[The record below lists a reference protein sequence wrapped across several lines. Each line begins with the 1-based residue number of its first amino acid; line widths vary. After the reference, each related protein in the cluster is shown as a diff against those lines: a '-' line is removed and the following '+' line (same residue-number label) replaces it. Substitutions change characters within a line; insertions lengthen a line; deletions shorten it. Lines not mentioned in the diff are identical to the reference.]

1 MAISPRTWAQP
12 KELRGEH
19 ATLLP
24 TLPAHIPALHAVSP
38 QETFRYFLDAPRSAS
53 PDDFRTFIE
62 TGLADDA
69 RAAFTVVDNSTGTI
83 CGSTSYLDV
92 RPAHRGL
99 EIGATWYGQA
109 WRGTMVNPESKLLL
123 LRHAFEQLGC
133 ARVQLKCDAR
143 NERSQRAIAA
153 LGAVREGVLRRHM
166 TMPDGY
172 QRDTVMFS
180 IVDDEWPA
188 VRAKL
193 LARIGRGSI

>member
-1 MAISPRTWAQP
+1 MAIVPRTWAQAR
-12 KELRGEH
+12 ELKGERV
-19 ATLLP
+19 TLVPML
-24 TLPAHIPALHAVSP
+24 ASHIPALHAVSP
-38 QETFRYFLDAPRSAS
+38 PETFCHFLSAPRSGSEA
-53 PDDFRTFIE
+53 DFRAFVE
-62 TGLADDA
+62 VGLADET
-69 RAAFTVVDNSTGTI
+69 RAAFTVVDNTSGAI
-83 CGSTSYLDV
+83 CGSSSYLDV

-99 EIGATWYGQA
+99 EIGATWYGEA
-109 WRGTMVNPESKLLL
+109 WRGTVVNPESKLLL

-153 LGAVREGVLRRHM
+153 LGAVREGVLRQHM

-180 IVDDEWPA
+180 IIADEWPA

-193 LARIGRGSI
+193 VARIGRGSI